1 MDTIIFRGPITSSG
15 TKRLF
20 LATLLYVTF
29 FGISANA
36 KSEKKITPVLEIGAG
51 LSVEADSG
59 YGECVKG
66 LATELS
72 LGLDI
77 RLDEKWSM
85 MPQIGHNIMFGDAWY
100 LFRGYVGADFDVY
113 SFYNAAVLGRYKF
126 DDGVAVG
133 FGPAVYITEGETTY
147 YIDADPSDPRQGLV
161 KIKLWDFGLRVALTK
176 DYGKHWRIGA
186 LANAGLRNMLYQ
198 YPDVGI
204 TGHTHLFSLC
214 VTAGFR
220 F

>member
-1 MDTIIFRGPITSSG
+1 MKRISVVLLAVLCSVTI
-15 TKRLF
+15 
-20 LATLLYVTF
+20 
-29 FGISANA
+29 NA
-36 KSEKKITPVLEIGAG
+36 QEARKVTPVLEIGTG
-51 LSVEADSG
+51 LSVEANSG

-72 LGLDI
+72 FGLDI

-100 LFRGYVGADFDVY
+100 LFRGYIGADYDVL
-113 SFYNAAVLGRYKF
+113 SFYNASVLGRYKL

-133 FGPAVYITEGETTY
+133 FGPAVFITEGESTY
-147 YIDADPSDPRQGLV
+147 YIDADPSDPRGGLV
-161 KIKLWDFGLRVALTK
+161 KIKPWDFGFRAALTN
-176 DYGKHWRIGA
+176 DYGKHWRLGV
-186 LANAGLRNMLYQ
+186 LANVGLRDMLYQ
-198 YPDVGI
+198 HPDVGI

-214 VTAGFR
+214 ITGGFR

>member
-1 MDTIIFRGPITSSG
+1 MSIRIFLSIFLSITI
-15 TKRLF
+15 
-20 LATLLYVTF
+20 

-36 KSEKKITPVLEIGAG
+36 QTEKKITPVLELGAG

-66 LATELS
+66 LATEFS
-72 LGLDI
+72 FGLDI
-77 RLDEKWSM
+77 RLDGKWSV

-100 LFRGYVGADFDVY
+100 LFRGYIGADYDVY
-113 SFYNAAVLGRYKF
+113 SFYNASVLGRFKL

-133 FGPAVYITEGETTY
+133 FGPAIYITEGKDTY
-147 YIDADPSDPRQGLV
+147 YIDADPSDPREGLV
-161 KIKLWDFGLRVALTK
+161 KIKPWDFGLRAALTK
-176 DYGKHWRIGA
+176 DYGKHWRIGV
-186 LANAGLRNMLYQ
+186 LANVGLRNMLYQ

-214 VTAGFR
+214 FTAGFR

>member
-1 MDTIIFRGPITSSG
+1 MKYHFILT
-15 TKRLF
+15 
-20 LATLLYVTF
+20 TLLSVSI
-29 FGISANA
+29 FGLSANA
-36 KSEKKITPVLEIGAG
+36 QNEKKVTPVLEIGAG

-72 LGLDI
+72 FGLDI
-77 RLDEKWSM
+77 RLDDNWSV

-100 LFRGYVGADFDVY
+100 LFRNYIGADYDVF
-113 SFYNAAVLGRYKF
+113 SFFNASVLGRYRF

-133 FGPAVYITEGETTY
+133 FGPAIYITEGKAAY
-147 YIDADPSDPRQGLV
+147 YIDADPSDPRDGLV
-161 KIKLWDFGLRVALTK
+161 KIKPWDFGLRAALTK

-186 LANAGLRNMLYQ
+186 LANVGLRDMLYQ

-204 TGHTHLFSLC
+204 TGHTHLFSFC
-214 VTAGFR
+214 FTAGFR

>member
-1 MDTIIFRGPITSSG
+1 MTNRFI
-15 TKRLF
+15 
-20 LATLLYVTF
+20 LAALLSLTF

-36 KSEKKITPVLEIGAG
+36 QSEKKITPVLGIGAG

-66 LATELS
+66 LATELCF
-72 LGLDI
+72 GLDI
-77 RLDEKWSM
+77 RLDEKWSV
-85 MPQIGHNIMFGDAWY
+85 MPQIGYNIMFGDARY
-100 LFRGYVGADFDVY
+100 FFRGYDGADSDVY
-113 SFYNAAVLGRYKF
+113 SFCNAAVLGRYKL

-133 FGPAVYITEGETTY
+133 FGPAIYITEGKYTY
-147 YIDADPSDPRQGLV
+147 FIDADPLDPLNSLT
-161 KIKLWDFGLRVALTK
+161 KIKPWDFGLRAALTK

-186 LANAGLRNMLYQ
+186 IANVGLRNMLYQ
-198 YPDVGI
+198 YPDIGI